1 VTLNLQNSC
10 NTMSKAATPNHF
22 IKAITSN
29 DLKNGKHDY
38 IYTRFPPEP
47 NGYLH
52 LGHAKS
58 ICLNFGLAADLGGK
72 CNLRFDDTNPEKESL
87 EYMEAIRDSVS
98 WLGFEWD
105 KLCYASDYY
114 DHLYG
119 FALEL
124 IDKGLAYV
132 DDLNA
137 EQMREY
143 RGTLTNVGRDSPSRS
158 RTPAESRKL
167 FESMRAGEFE
177 EGAYTLRAKIDMG
190 SPNISMRDPI
200 IYRIRFAHHYR
211 AGDKWCIYPMYDF
224 THCISDALEGITH
237 SLCTLEFQD
246 NRVLYDWFL
255 ANITIEQN
263 LIGEKGKLMPRQIEF
278 GRSNL
283 EYTVASK
290 RKLIKLVTEGHVT
303 GWDDPRL
310 TTLVGLRRR
319 GYTPASIRN
328 FCAEIGVTKK
338 DSTID
343 MAVLENAIRQD
354 LEASAKRV
362 FGVLKPLKLV
372 ITNYPEGDSEK
383 FSVKNH
389 PKDESMG
396 TRELPFSREV
406 YIDQDDFMLD
416 PPTDFFRLGP
426 GREVRLR
433 YGYAVTCNE
442 VIKGDDGSVLELR
455 CTYDPL
461 SAKGKTADGRK
472 IKGIIHWVSAAHAV
486 DAEVRVYDR
495 LYTEPNPGAAEDF
508 ISLINPQSLQ
518 SFPDAKLEP
527 SILDATPE
535 DRFQFER
542 VGYFCFDSVDNAKG
556 SAGNA
561 EGKLVMNRTVSLR
574 DTWAKVGK
582 K

>member
-1 VTLNLQNSC
+1 
-10 NTMSKAATPNHF
+10 MSKVKTPNHF

-58 ICLNFGLAADLGGK
+58 ICLNFGLAADLDGK

-87 EYMEAIRDSVS
+87 EYMEAIRDSVA
-98 WLGFEWD
+98 WLGFKWD

-137 EQMREY
+137 EKMREY
-143 RGTLTNVGRDSPSRS
+143 RGNLTEVGKESPSRT
-158 RTPAESRKL
+158 RAPTESREL
-167 FESMRAGEFE
+167 FERMRAGEFE
-177 EGAYTLRAKIDMG
+177 EGAYTLRAKIDMA

-200 IYRIRFAHHYR
+200 IYRIRFANHYR

-255 ANITIEQN
+255 ANITIEEN
-263 LIGEKGKLMPRQIEF
+263 LIGEKGKAMPRQIEF

-290 RKLIKLVTEGHVT
+290 RKLIKLVTEGHVN

-372 ITNYPEGDSEK
+372 ITNYPEGKAET
-383 FSVKNH
+383 FTVKNH

-396 TRELPFSREV
+396 TRELPFGREV
-406 YIDQDDFMLD
+406 YIDQDDFMLE
-416 PPTDFFRLGP
+416 PPADFFRLGP

-442 VIKGDDGSVLELR
+442 VIEDDGGNVVELR

-472 IKGIIHWVSAAHAV
+472 IKGIIHWLSATHAV

-495 LYTEPNPGAAEDF
+495 LYTEPNPGATEDF
-508 ISLINPQSLQ
+508 ISLINPESLK
-518 SFPDAKLEP
+518 SFPHAKLEP
-527 SILDATPE
+527 SILEAQPE

-542 VGYFCFDSVDNAKG
+542 VGYFCFDSVDFAKG
-556 SAGNA
+556 SVDFAKGSVDSA
-561 EGKLVMNRTVSLR
+561 ERKLVMNRTVSLR
-574 DTWAKVGK
+574 DTWSNSGK

>member
-1 VTLNLQNSC
+1 
-10 NTMSKAATPNHF
+10 MSKAPNPNHF
-22 IKAITSN
+22 IRAIASN

-38 IYTRFPPEP
+38 VYTRFPPEP

-58 ICLNFGLAADLGGK
+58 ICLNFGLAQDLGGK
-72 CNLRFDDTNPEKESL
+72 CNLRFDDTNPEKEST
-87 EYMEAIRDSVS
+87 EYMEAIRDSVA
-98 WLGFEWD
+98 WLGFEWE

-114 DHLYG
+114 DHLYT

-132 DDLNA
+132 DDLDA
-137 EQMREY
+137 DQMREY
-143 RGTLTNVGRDSPSRS
+143 RGSLTEAGTDSPNRD
-158 RTPAESRKL
+158 RQPEESRDL
-167 FESMRAGEFE
+167 FERMRAGEFE
-177 EGAYTLRAKIDMG
+177 EGAFTLRAKIDMA

-200 IYRIRFAHHYR
+200 IYRIRYANHYR
-211 AGDKWCIYPMYDF
+211 AGDKWCVYPMYDF

-246 NRVLYDWFL
+246 NRELYDWFL
-255 ANITIEQN
+255 ANITLEEN
-263 LIGEKGKLMPRQIEF
+263 LISEKGKLMPRQIEF

-290 RKLIKLVTEGHVT
+290 RKLIDLVKYGHVN

-354 LEASAKRV
+354 LEASATRV
-362 FGVLKPLKLV
+362 FGVLKPLKLL
-372 ITNYPEGDSEK
+372 ITNYPEDESET
-383 FSVKNH
+383 FTVKNH

-396 TRELPFSREV
+396 TREIPFGREI
-406 YIDQDDFMLD
+406 YIDQDDFMLE
-416 PPTDFFRLGP
+416 PPSKFFRLGP

-433 YGYAVTCNE
+433 YGYAVTCNDVILDDNGE
-442 VIKGDDGSVLELR
+442 VIELR

-461 SAKGKTADGRK
+461 TAKGKTSDGRK
-472 IKGIIHWVSAAHAV
+472 IKGIIHWVSAEHAV
-486 DAEVRVYDR
+486 GAEVRVYDR
-495 LYTEPNPGAAEDF
+495 LYTEPNPAASDDF
-508 ISLINPQSLQ
+508 ISLINPDSLQ
-518 SFPDAKLEP
+518 VFANAQLEP
-527 SILDATPE
+527 SVIEADTE
-535 DRFQFER
+535 TRFQFER
-542 VGYFCFDSVDNAKG
+542 VGYFCFDSVDHRPDKV
-556 SAGNA
+556 
-561 EGKLVMNRTVSLR
+561 VMNRTVSLR
-574 DTWAKVGK
+574 DAWAKVVS
-582 K
+582 

>member
-1 VTLNLQNSC
+1 
-10 NTMSKAATPNHF
+10 MAKAPNPNHF
-22 IKAITSN
+22 IRAISSN
-29 DLKNGKHDY
+29 DLKNGKHNY

-87 EYMEAIRDSVS
+87 EYMEAIRDSVA

-143 RGTLTNVGRDSPSRS
+143 RGSLTEVGKDSPNRD
-158 RTPAESRKL
+158 RAPAESRDL
-167 FESMRAGEFE
+167 FERMRAGEFK
-177 EGAYTLRAKIDMG
+177 EGEYTLRAKIDMA

-200 IYRIRFAHHYR
+200 IYRIRYAHHYR

-246 NRVLYDWFL
+246 NRELYDWFL
-255 ANITIEQN
+255 ANITMAEN
-263 LIGEKGKLMPRQIEF
+263 LVGEKGKAMPKQIEF

-290 RKLIKLVTEGHVT
+290 RKLIQLVTEGHVN

-343 MAVLENAIRQD
+343 MAVLENSIRQD
-354 LEASAKRV
+354 LEASAKRA

-372 ITNYPEGDSEK
+372 ITNYPEGESET
-383 FSVKNH
+383 FTVKNH
-389 PKDESMG
+389 PKDDNMG
-396 TRELPFSREV
+396 TREIPFGREI

-416 PPTDFFRLGP
+416 PPSKFFRLGP

-433 YGYAVTCNE
+433 YGYAVTCDE
-442 VIKGDDGSVLELR
+442 VIHDTDGNVIELR
-455 CTYDPL
+455 CSYDPL

-495 LYTEPNPGAAEDF
+495 LYTEANPGAAEDF
-508 ISLINPQSLQ
+508 ISLINPESLQ
-518 SFPDAKLEP
+518 VFSDAKLEP
-527 SILDATPE
+527 SVLEADAN

-542 VGYFCFDSVDNAKG
+542 VGYFCFDSVDHSSDKV
-556 SAGNA
+556 
-561 EGKLVMNRTVSLR
+561 VMNRTVSLR

-582 K
+582 

>member
-1 VTLNLQNSC
+1 
-10 NTMSKAATPNHF
+10 MAKAPNPNHF
-22 IKAITSN
+22 IRAISSN

-87 EYMEAIRDSVS
+87 EYMEAIRDSVA

-143 RGTLTNVGRDSPSRS
+143 RGSLTEPGKDSPNRD
-158 RTPAESRKL
+158 RAPAESRDL
-167 FESMRAGEFE
+167 FERMRAGEFK
-177 EGAYTLRAKIDMG
+177 EGEYTLRAKIDMA

-200 IYRIRFAHHYR
+200 IYRIRYAHHYR

-246 NRVLYDWFL
+246 NRELYEWFL
-255 ANITIEQN
+255 ANITLTEN
-263 LIGEKGKLMPRQIEF
+263 LMGEKGKAMPRQIEF

-290 RKLIKLVTEGHVT
+290 RKLIQLVNEGHVN

-354 LEASAKRV
+354 LEASAKRA
-362 FGVLKPLKLV
+362 FGVLNPLKLV
-372 ITNYPEGDSEK
+372 ITNYPEDKSET
-383 FSVKNH
+383 FTVKNH

-396 TRELPFSREV
+396 TREIPFGREV
-406 YIDQDDFMLD
+406 YIEQDDFMLD
-416 PPTDFFRLGP
+416 PPSKFFRLGP

-442 VIKGDDGSVLELR
+442 VIQDDDGNVVELR

-472 IKGIIHWVSAAHAV
+472 IKGIIHWVSAADAV

-495 LYTEPNPGAAEDF
+495 LYTEPNPGAADDF
-508 ISLINPQSLQ
+508 ISLINPDSLQ
-518 SFPDAKLEP
+518 VFPNAKLEP
-527 SILDATPE
+527 SLAEANVE

-542 VGYFCFDSVDNAKG
+542 VGYFCFDRVDSSEK
-556 SAGNA
+556 
-561 EGKLVMNRTVSLR
+561 KLVMNRTVSLR

-582 K
+582 

>member
-1 VTLNLQNSC
+1 
-10 NTMSKAATPNHF
+10 MSKASTPNHF

-29 DLKNGKHDY
+29 DLKNGKCDY

-87 EYMEAIRDSVS
+87 EYMEAIRDSVA

-105 KLCYASDYY
+105 KLCHASDYY

-143 RGTLTNVGRDSPSRS
+143 RGTLTDVGRDSPSRN
-158 RTPAESRKL
+158 RAPAESRDL
-167 FESMRAGEFE
+167 FERMRAGEFE
-177 EGAYTLRAKIDMG
+177 EGKLTLRAKIDMG

-246 NRVLYDWFL
+246 NRELYDWFL
-255 ANITIEQN
+255 ANITISEN
-263 LIGEKGKLMPRQIEF
+263 LIGEKVGGDAKPMPRQIEF

-290 RKLIKLVTEGHVT
+290 RKLIQLVTEGHVN

-372 ITNYPEGDSEK
+372 ISNYPEGESET
-383 FSVKNH
+383 FTVKNH
-389 PKDESMG
+389 PKDDSMG
-396 TRELPFSREV
+396 TRELPFSREI

-416 PPTDFFRLGP
+416 PPAEFFRLGP

-433 YGYAVTCNE
+433 YGYAVSCNE
-442 VIKGDDGSVLELR
+442 VIQDDDGNVVELH

-472 IKGIIHWVSAAHAV
+472 IKGIIHWVSAAHAI

-508 ISLINPQSLQ
+508 ISLINPDSLQ
-518 SFPDAKLEP
+518 SFPNAKLEP
-527 SILDATPE
+527 SVLEAKPE

-542 VGYFCFDSVDNAKG
+542 VGYFCFDSVDN
-556 SAGNA
+556 SEGNV
-561 EGKLVMNRTVSLR
+561 VMNRTVSLR

>member
-1 VTLNLQNSC
+1 
-10 NTMSKAATPNHF
+10 MSKTRTQNHF
-22 IKAITSN
+22 IRAIASN
-29 DLKNGKHDY
+29 ELKNGKVDY

-87 EYMEAIRDSVS
+87 EYMEAIRDSVA
-98 WLGFEWD
+98 WLGFEWS

-143 RGTLTNVGRDSPSRS
+143 RGSLTDPGKNSPSRD
-158 RTPAESRKL
+158 RAPAESREL
-167 FESMRAGEFE
+167 FERMRAGEFA
-177 EGAYTLRAKIDMG
+177 EGAYTLRAKIDMS

-246 NRVLYDWFL
+246 NRALYDWFL
-255 ANITIEQN
+255 ANITITEN
-263 LIGEKGKLMPRQIEF
+263 LIGEKIGENAKLISRQFEF

-283 EYTVASK
+283 EFTLASK
-290 RKLIKLVTEGHVT
+290 RKLIQLVTEGHVN

-372 ITNYPEGDSEK
+372 ITNYPEGKSET
-383 FSVKNH
+383 FTVKNH
-389 PKDESMG
+389 PKDDSMG
-396 TRELPFSREV
+396 TRELPFGREI

-416 PPTDFFRLGP
+416 PPADFFRLGP

-433 YGYAVTCNE
+433 YGYAITCNK
-442 VIKGDDGSVLELR
+442 VIEADDGSVLELQ

-472 IKGIIHWVSAAHAV
+472 IKGIIHWLSAADAV
-486 DAEVRVYDR
+486 NAEVRVYDR
-495 LYTEPNPGAAEDF
+495 LYTVPNPGAADDF
-508 ISLINPQSLQ
+508 TSLINPDSLQ
-518 SFPDAKLEP
+518 TYSDAKLEP
-527 SILDATPE
+527 SLVEASSE

-542 VGYFCFDSVDNAKG
+542 VGYFCFDSVDSTQQN
-556 SAGNA
+556 
-561 EGKLVMNRTVSLR
+561 LVMNQTVSLR
-574 DTWAKVGK
+574 DTWAKVAK

>member
-1 VTLNLQNSC
+1 
-10 NTMSKAATPNHF
+10 MSKASTPNHF

-29 DLKNGKHDY
+29 DLKNGKCDY

-87 EYMEAIRDSVS
+87 EYMEAIRDSVA

-105 KLCYASDYY
+105 KLCHASDYY

-143 RGTLTNVGRDSPSRS
+143 RGTLTDVGRDSPSRS
-158 RTPAESRKL
+158 RAPSESRAL
-167 FESMRAGEFE
+167 FERMRAGEFE
-177 EGAYTLRAKIDMG
+177 NGALTLRAKIDMG

-246 NRVLYDWFL
+246 NRELYDWFL
-255 ANITIEQN
+255 ANITIGEN
-263 LIGEKGKLMPRQIEF
+263 LIGEKVGGDAKPMPRQIEF

-290 RKLIKLVTEGHVT
+290 RKLIQLVTEGHVN

-362 FGVLKPLKLV
+362 FGVLKPLKL
-372 ITNYPEGDSEK
+372 IISNYPEGESET

-389 PKDESMG
+389 PKDDSMG
-396 TRELPFSREV
+396 TRELPFSREI
-406 YIDQDDFMLD
+406 YIDQDDFMLE
-416 PPTDFFRLGP
+416 PPAEFFRLGP

-442 VIKGDDGSVLELR
+442 VIQDDDGNVVELH

-472 IKGIIHWVSAAHAV
+472 IKGIIHWVSAAHAI

-508 ISLINPQSLQ
+508 ISLINPESLQ
-518 SFPDAKLEP
+518 SFPNAKLEP
-527 SILDATPE
+527 SVLEAKPE

-542 VGYFCFDSVDNAKG
+542 VGYFCFDSVDNA
-556 SAGNA
+556 
-561 EGKLVMNRTVSLR
+561 EGKVVMNRTVSLR

>member
-1 VTLNLQNSC
+1 
-10 NTMSKAATPNHF
+10 MSKPSPNHF
-22 IKAITSN
+22 LRSIASN
-29 DLKNGKHDY
+29 DLSNGQYDSV
-38 IYTRFPPEP
+38 YTRFPPEP

-58 ICLNFGLAADLGGK
+58 ICLNFGLANDLGGK
-72 CNLRFDDTNPEKESL
+72 CNLRFDDTNPEKESI
-87 EYMEAIRDSVS
+87 EFADSIRECIE

-114 DHLYG
+114 EHLYD

-132 DDLNA
+132 DELDA
-137 EQMREY
+137 QEMREY
-143 RGTLTNVGRDSPSRS
+143 RGTLTEAGKNSPHRERAIEENRD
-158 RTPAESRKL
+158 L
-167 FESMRAGEFE
+167 FERMRAGEFE
-177 EGAYTLRAKIDMG
+177 EGRYTLRAKIDMS
-190 SPNISMRDPI
+190 SPNIVMRDPI
-200 IYRIRFAHHYR
+200 LYRIRFAHHYR

-246 NRVLYDWFL
+246 NRELYDWVL
-255 ANITIEQN
+255 SNITIGKN
-263 LIGEKGKLMPRQIEF
+263 LNGETDKKLPKQIEF

-290 RKLIKLVTEGHVT
+290 RKLIQLVTEGHVN
-303 GWDDPRL
+303 GWSDPRL

-319 GYTPASIRN
+319 GYTPQSIRD

-338 DSTID
+338 DSVIEMT
-343 MAVLENAIRQD
+343 VLENAIRND
-354 LEASAKRV
+354 LDAKAQRV
-362 FGVLKPLKLV
+362 FGVLNPLKLV
-372 ITNYPEGDSEK
+372 ITNYPKDESET
-383 FSVKNH
+383 FTVKNH

-396 TRELPFSREV
+396 TREIPFGREI
-406 YIDQDDFMLD
+406 YIEQDDFMLE
-416 PPTDFFRLGP
+416 PPSKFFRLGP

-442 VIKGDDGSVLELR
+442 VIQDDSGKVIELR

-486 DAEVRVYDR
+486 DAQVRVYDR
-495 LYTEPNPGAAEDF
+495 LYTHPSPASTDNFIEHLNPD
-508 ISLINPQSLQ
+508 SLQ
-518 SFPDAKLEP
+518 IFNNAKLEP
-527 SILDATPE
+527 SLKEANKDA
-535 DRFQFER
+535 RFQFER
-542 VGYFCFDSVDNAKG
+542 VGYFCFDEVD
-556 SAGNA
+556 SS
-561 EGKLVMNRTVSLR
+561 EQKLVLNRTVSLR
-574 DTWAKVGK
+574 DTWAKIEK
-582 K
+582 KT

>member
-1 VTLNLQNSC
+1 
-10 NTMSKAATPNHF
+10 MAKAPNPNHF
-22 IKAITSN
+22 IRAISSN

-87 EYMEAIRDSVS
+87 EYMEAIRDSVA

-143 RGTLTNVGRDSPSRS
+143 RGSLTEAGKDSPSRD
-158 RTPAESRKL
+158 RAPAESRDL
-167 FESMRAGEFE
+167 FERMRAGEFK
-177 EGAYTLRAKIDMG
+177 EGEYTLRAKIDMA

-200 IYRIRFAHHYR
+200 IYRIRYAHHYR

-246 NRVLYDWFL
+246 NRELYDWFL
-255 ANITIEQN
+255 ANITLTEN
-263 LIGEKGKLMPRQIEF
+263 LLGEKGKAMPKQIEF

-290 RKLIKLVTEGHVT
+290 RKLIQLVNEGHVN

-328 FCAEIGVTKK
+328 FCADIGVTKK

-354 LEASAKRV
+354 LEASAKRA
-362 FGVLKPLKLV
+362 FGVLNPLKLV
-372 ITNYPEGDSEK
+372 ITNYPEDQSET
-383 FSVKNH
+383 FTVKNH

-396 TRELPFSREV
+396 TREIPFGREV
-406 YIDQDDFMLD
+406 YIEQDDFMLD
-416 PPTDFFRLGP
+416 PPSKFFRLGP

-433 YGYAVTCNE
+433 YGYAVTCDE
-442 VIKGDDGSVLELR
+442 VIQDDAGNVVELR
-455 CTYDPL
+455 CSYDPL

-472 IKGIIHWVSAAHAV
+472 IKGIIHWVSAANAV

-508 ISLINPQSLQ
+508 ISLINPDSLQ
-518 SFPDAKLEP
+518 VFPNAKLEP
-527 SILDATPE
+527 SLAEANAE

-542 VGYFCFDSVDNAKG
+542 VGYFCFDRVD
-556 SAGNA
+556 SS
-561 EGKLVMNRTVSLR
+561 EQKLIMNRTVSLR

-582 K
+582 

>member
-1 VTLNLQNSC
+1 
-10 NTMSKAATPNHF
+10 MSKPSPNHF
-22 IKAITSN
+22 LRSIASN
-29 DLKNGKHDY
+29 DLSNGQYDSV
-38 IYTRFPPEP
+38 YTRFPPEP

-58 ICLNFGLAADLGGK
+58 ICLNFGLANDLGGK
-72 CNLRFDDTNPEKESL
+72 CNLRFDDTNPEKESI
-87 EYMEAIRDSVS
+87 EFADSIRECIE

-114 DHLYG
+114 EHLYD

-132 DDLNA
+132 DELDA
-137 EQMREY
+137 QEMREY
-143 RGTLTNVGRDSPSRS
+143 RGTLTEAGKNSPHRERAIEENRD
-158 RTPAESRKL
+158 L
-167 FESMRAGEFE
+167 FERMRAGEFE
-177 EGAYTLRAKIDMG
+177 EGRYTLRAKIDMS
-190 SPNISMRDPI
+190 SPNIVMRDPI
-200 IYRIRFAHHYR
+200 LYRIRFAHHYR

-246 NRVLYDWFL
+246 NRELYDWVL
-255 ANITIEQN
+255 SNITIGKN
-263 LIGEKGKLMPRQIEF
+263 LNGEKNKRLPKQIEF

-290 RKLIKLVTEGHVT
+290 RKLIQLVTEGHVN
-303 GWDDPRL
+303 GWSDPRL

-319 GYTPASIRN
+319 GYTPQSIRD

-338 DSTID
+338 DSVIEMT
-343 MAVLENAIRQD
+343 VLENAIRND
-354 LEASAKRV
+354 LDAKAQRV
-362 FGVLKPLKLV
+362 FGVLNPLKLV
-372 ITNYPEGDSEK
+372 ITNYPEDESET
-383 FSVKNH
+383 FTVKNH

-396 TRELPFSREV
+396 TREIPFGREI
-406 YIDQDDFMLD
+406 YIEQDDFMLE
-416 PPTDFFRLGP
+416 PPSKFFRLGP

-442 VIKGDDGSVLELR
+442 VIQDDDGEVIELR

-486 DAEVRVYDR
+486 DAQVRVYDR
-495 LYTEPNPGAAEDF
+495 LYTHPSPASTDNFVEHLNPD
-508 ISLINPQSLQ
+508 SLQ
-518 SFPDAKLEP
+518 IFNNAKLEP
-527 SILDATPE
+527 SLKEADKDE
-535 DRFQFER
+535 RFQFER
-542 VGYFCFDSVDNAKG
+542 VGYFCFDEVDSK
-556 SAGNA
+556 
-561 EGKLVMNRTVSLR
+561 EQKLVLNRTVSLR
-574 DTWAKVGK
+574 DTWAKIGK
-582 K
+582 QA

>member
-1 VTLNLQNSC
+1 
-10 NTMSKAATPNHF
+10 
-22 IKAITSN
+22 
-29 DLKNGKHDY
+29 
-38 IYTRFPPEP
+38 
-47 NGYLH
+47 
-52 LGHAKS
+52 
-58 ICLNFGLAADLGGK
+58 
-72 CNLRFDDTNPEKESL
+72 
-87 EYMEAIRDSVS
+87 MEAIRDSVA
-98 WLGFEWD
+98 WLGFEWA
-105 KLCYASDYY
+105 KLCHASDYY

-143 RGTLTNVGRDSPSRS
+143 RGTLTDVGRDSPSRS
-158 RTPAESRKL
+158 RAPSESRAL
-167 FESMRAGEFE
+167 FERMRAGEFE
-177 EGAYTLRAKIDMG
+177 EGALTLRAKIDMG

-246 NRVLYDWFL
+246 NRELYDWFL
-255 ANITIEQN
+255 ANITIGEN
-263 LIGEKGKLMPRQIEF
+263 LIGEKVGDNAKLMPRQIEF

-290 RKLIKLVTEGHVT
+290 RKLIQLVTEGHVN

-362 FGVLKPLKLV
+362 FGVLRPLKL
-372 ITNYPEGDSEK
+372 IISNYPEGKSET
-383 FSVKNH
+383 FTVKNH
-389 PKDESMG
+389 PKDDSMG
-396 TRELPFSREV
+396 TRELPFGREI

-416 PPTDFFRLGP
+416 PPTEFFRLGP

-433 YGYAVTCNE
+433 YGYAVTCND
-442 VIKGDDGSVLELR
+442 VIQDDDGNVVELH

-472 IKGIIHWVSAAHAV
+472 IKGIIHWLSAAHAV

-495 LYTEPNPGAAEDF
+495 LYTVPNPGAAEDF
-508 ISLINPQSLQ
+508 VSLINPESLQ

-527 SILDATPE
+527 SILEARPE

-556 SAGNA
+556 SI
-561 EGKLVMNRTVSLR
+561 VMNRTVSLR

>member
-1 VTLNLQNSC
+1 
-10 NTMSKAATPNHF
+10 MSKAPTPNHF

-29 DLKNGKHDY
+29 DLKNGKYDY

-87 EYMEAIRDSVS
+87 EYMEAIRDSVA
-98 WLGFEWD
+98 WLGFEWN

-143 RGTLTNVGRDSPSRS
+143 RGSLTDAGRDSPSRS
-158 RTPAESRKL
+158 RTPAESREL
-167 FESMRAGEFE
+167 FERMRSGEFE
-177 EGAYTLRAKIDMG
+177 EGAYTLRAKIDMS

-246 NRVLYDWFL
+246 NRALYDWFL
-255 ANITIEQN
+255 ANITIEKN
-263 LIGEKGKLMPRQIEF
+263 LIGEKGKTMPRQIEF

-290 RKLIKLVTEGHVT
+290 RKLIKLVTEGHVN

-372 ITNYPEGDSEK
+372 ITNYPEGKSET
-383 FSVKNH
+383 FTVKNH

-396 TRELPFSREV
+396 TRELPFSNEV

-416 PPTDFFRLGP
+416 PPADFFRLGP

-433 YGYAVTCNE
+433 YGYAVTCNQ
-442 VIKGDDGSVLELR
+442 VIEDDKGQIVELR

-486 DAEVRVYDR
+486 NAEVRVYDR
-495 LYTEPNPGAAEDF
+495 LYTEPNPGAADDF
-508 ISLINPQSLQ
+508 ISLINPKSLQ
-518 SFPDAKLEP
+518 SFDDAKLEQ
-527 SILDATPE
+527 SILEAHPE

-542 VGYFCFDSVDNAKG
+542 VGYFCFDSVDNTDDKVV
-556 SAGNA
+556 
-561 EGKLVMNRTVSLR
+561 LNRTVSLR
-574 DTWAKVGK
+574 DTWAKVGNK
-582 K
+582 